1 MISRRDFLKALLY
14 TGAITALP
22 FDISE
27 ASEPQIEKAW
37 SVLRTDPVVFDVEDR
52 TIYAPW
58 AEYPR
63 TYGDL
68 FDDSTDFS
76 SRAELIK
83 VYDEHFDLQSHFYD
97 AFEDAASVEQSLAC
111 KLQDRLGMDDGL
123 IAWLNKA
130 PLEDLAAIVDGWLSS
145 ELPCCY
151 EMPLQKGPM
160 GEAYGYFLQQDREM
174 LKALGV
180 VVIEGEHPGSSY
192 FAAEL
197 RVPVDDA
204 NYVAAAL
211 DIPIRFKGDS

>member
-1 MISRRDFLKALLY
+1 MISRRNFLKALLY
-14 TGAITALP
+14 TGAITALT

-37 SVLRTDPVVFDVEDR
+37 SDLTSDPIVFDVEDR

-58 AEYPR
+58 AEYPK

-68 FDDSTDFS
+68 FDVSSDFS
-76 SRAELIK
+76 SRAELIQ
-83 VYDEHFDLQSHFYD
+83 VYDQHFDLQSHFYD
-97 AFEDAASVEQSLAC
+97 AFEDAASVEKSLAWN
-111 KLQDRLGMDDGL
+111 LQDRLGMDDGL
-123 IAWLNKA
+123 IAWLNNA

-151 EMPLQKGPM
+151 EMPLQTGPM
-160 GEAYGYFLQQDREM
+160 GQAYGYFLQQDGEI
-174 LKALGV
+174 LQSLGV

-197 RVPVDDA
+197 RISIDDA
-204 NYVAAAL
+204 NYAAAAL
-211 DIPIRFKGDS
+211 DIPIRFRGGA